1 MFIGQKLTFPYEE
14 HGRTIYLACEV
25 KEILPNGWVYVESEF
40 RSFKAEEV
48 EFLKDQLDSSVV
60 SFPTAQISKPN

>member
-1 MFIGQKLTFPYEE
+1 MFVGQKLTFPYEE
-14 HGRTIYLACEV
+14 HGRTVYFACEV
-25 KEILPNGWVYVESEF
+25 KELLTNGWVRVESEL

-48 EFLKDQLDSSVV
+48 EFLEGEMDSSIV